1 MNLSA
6 PPGTKRPRKRGPRKE
21 PAQVEPIRFETTIV
35 SFDRKREKPRGTI
48 DEITPVD
55 LPLTTTLRPV
65 DAQSFNSPTIRAGN
79 EYEDDEDE
87 EMPWDDEPQPSE
99 DEFESEEELAI
110 HYDPRMNLPSTS
122 SSSPY
127 PHVSQAQPPQLPPS
141 RAVLYGAFS
150 GYSTPEHPD
159 ATVHRLKMEVEGLK
173 RQSSEALSAS
183 MRMSD
188 QLAEAQSD
196 AAKARSA
203 LRAAESRLE
212 DEKRR
217 RIEAEMAV
225 DEETRRRMKAEE
237 TIRALQVQ
245 SRHSPSHSASLKP
258 R

>member
-1 MNLSA
+1 M
-6 PPGTKRPRKRGPRKE
+6 
-21 PAQVEPIRFETTIV
+21 EPIRFETTIV
-35 SFDRKREKPRGTI
+35 SFDKKREKSRGTK
-48 DEITPVD
+48 DEMSPVD
-55 LPLTTTLRPV
+55 LQLPTTLRPV
-65 DAQSFNSPTIRAGN
+65 DAQSFNSATIRGGN
-79 EYEDDEDE
+79 DYEDDEDE
-87 EMPWDDEPQPSE
+87 EMPWDEEPQPSE
-99 DEFESEEELAI
+99 DDFESEEELAI
-110 HYDPRMNLPSTS
+110 HYDHRMNLPSTS
-122 SSSPY
+122 TSSPY
-127 PHVSQAQPPQLPPS
+127 AHVSQAQPPQLPPARS
-141 RAVLYGAFS
+141 MLYGAFS

-188 QLAEAQSD
+188 QLVDAQAEATK
-196 AAKARSA
+196 AKAA

-225 DEETRRRMKAEE
+225 DEETRRRMEAEE
-237 TIRALQVQ
+237 TIRALQMQ